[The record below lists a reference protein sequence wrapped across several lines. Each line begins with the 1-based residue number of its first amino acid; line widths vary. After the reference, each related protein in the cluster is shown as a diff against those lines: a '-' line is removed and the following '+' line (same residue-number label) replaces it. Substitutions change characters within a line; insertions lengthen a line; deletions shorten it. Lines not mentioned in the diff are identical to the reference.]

1 MGGRPLASAKGSRG
15 GHGSSLCQPFPRIN
29 PGQFGRR
36 ASHQRG
42 QPVNCC
48 PLQRRTK
55 AASLDRSEDGYFSL
69 PPWRMGLIGS
79 AAPASLLPCTPRVCL
94 PWWSWPWLFRSAS
107 RRAKHV
113 QAALEDVELLERA
126 ATISCSMIE
135 RWRKRR
141 PPMSQRCHR
150 ACKARY
156 GRFPAAW
163 AF

>member
-36 ASHQRG
+36 AWHQRG

-69 PPWRMGLIGS
+69 PLAHGFDWIRGS
-79 AAPASLLPCTPRVCL
+79 RFIAAMHP
-94 PWWSWPWLFRSAS
+94 S
-107 RRAKHV
+107 RRLLAMV
-113 QAALEDVELLERA
+113 VVAVALPVCVSSRETR
-126 ATISCSMIE
+126 SSG
-135 RWRKRR
+135 
-141 PPMSQRCHR
+141 
-150 ACKARY
+150 AR
-156 GRFPAAW
+156 GC
-163 AF
+163 